1 MIAEAIAP
9 VPLAVPAPTVASAPP
24 VTPDL
29 PPMPK
34 ITVQQ
39 YLEMERRSK
48 IRHEYVDGKVIAMA
62 GESLAHNRI
71 ARNIVVKLETNFA
84 DNTCE
89 TFMENIRVRV
99 TPTRYRYPN
108 VVALCGEAQIDDT
121 NPPALLNPAVIFEVA
136 SPSTENE
143 DRDEKWTEYQ
153 QLPSVTDYILV
164 AQNVVQV
171 IHYVRVSDTHW
182 TITIY
187 REMQDALTLASLNT
201 SLPLAD
207 IYRKIVLPAV
217 EAPAAA
223 AG

>member
-1 MIAEAIAP
+1 MIAEAP
-9 VPLAVPAPTVASAPP
+9 VPLAVPAPTIASAPP
-24 VTPDL
+24 VTPKL
-29 PPMPK
+29 SPVPEV
-34 ITVQQ
+34 TVEQ

-48 IRHEYVDGKVIAMA
+48 VRHEYVDGKVIAMA

-84 DNTCE
+84 DNACE

-99 TPTRYRYPN
+99 TPTRYRYPD

-153 QLPSVTDYILV
+153 QLPSVTDYVLV

-171 IHYVRVSDTHW
+171 MHYVRESEERWV
-182 TITIY
+182 ITIY
-187 REMQDALTLASLNT
+187 HDLQNALTLASLNT
-201 SLPLAD
+201 TLPLAD
-207 IYRKIVLPAV
+207 IYRKIVFPVV
-217 EAPAAA
+217 EAPVAATE
-223 AG
+223 